1 MIGGIK
7 MTAVLRMEK
16 RSFADTKTK
25 NGLVR
30 GIENGSLVAMKKHNE
45 RLEINHRYEM
55 KSKQR
60 TNINEENSYKNVY
73 FKRMSFEQIKKIKD
87 KQHRFNNIGAFEL
100 VYDFQ
105 DLTEDEI
112 KNFDVLQ
119 HKALIDEFLEEQ
131 SLGKKFELLSYV
143 YHGDEKNPHF
153 HLVFSG
159 WNQEEQSF
167 NFNDEFNPKKKG
179 EALLTSEGNPVFLKH
194 NRGKKKGEYL
204 LDENGNKQIKYEM
217 VRENGMQRLQDKWGA
232 YLKDNNFRYS
242 HKKKFTSLLQFP
254 NYIWHSFSSDTQ
266 KKVFFIR
273 ELEKKR
279 EQSKV
284 ENNLILIDEIE
295 TIMKNEVLEVLNIA
309 QHIQDEQTFKRTKN
323 KRKSLVNNKFI

>member
-1 MIGGIK
+1 
-7 MTAVLRMEK
+7 MTAVLRIEK
-16 RSFADTKTK
+16 RNFADTKTK

-30 GIENGSLVAMKKHNE
+30 GVDNNSLAATKKHNE

-73 FKRMSFEQIKKIKD
+73 FKRMSFEQIKKIKE
-87 KQHRFNNIGAFEL
+87 KPHRSNSVGAFEL
-100 VYDFQ
+100 VFDFQ

-112 KNFDVLQ
+112 NSFDVLQ

-131 SLGKKFELLSYV
+131 PLEKKFELLSYV

-179 EALLTSEGNPVFLKH
+179 EPFLTSDGNPVFLKH
-194 NRGKKKGEYL
+194 NRGKQKSKYL
-204 LDENGNKQIKYEM
+204 LDEHGNKQIKYEM
-217 VRENGMQRLQDKWGA
+217 IRENGVQKLQDKWGT

-254 NYIWHSFSSDTQ
+254 NYIWHSFDSNAQ
-266 KKVFFIR
+266 NKVLLIR
-273 ELEKKR
+273 ELEKERIK
-279 EQSKV
+279 SIT
-284 ENNLILIDEIE
+284 ENNHPLADEIE
-295 TIMKNEVLEVLNIA
+295 IMLKNEVLEVLNIA
-309 QHIQDEQTFKRTKN
+309 QHIQDEQVAKRAKN
-323 KRKSLVNNKFI
+323 KQKTLINNKLI